1 MPIYEYRCAA
11 CGHHLEALQKMAE
24 GPLRKCPDCGKSQLK
39 RLVSASR
46 FRLKG
51 SGWYETDF
59 KNKGETQRNL
69 VEKAGGESTE
79 AASEKSTDKSTEK
92 STDASAKAEAGKA
105 VAAEK
110 SDGAA
115 EQPAKPKPAST
126 KPRRGRE
133 PNRRPSRAQKP
144 RAADALAAA
153 SRAGVRLDRAHARA
167 CALLRLRR
175 NIPPSSRLMPP
186 LHSKG

>member
-11 CGHHLEALQKMAE
+11 CGHHLEALQKMTE

-69 VEKAGGESTE
+69 VEKAGTESPESTT
-79 AASEKSTDKSTEK
+79 ASEPATDTAAKTEA
-92 STDASAKAEAGKA
+92 TKA

-110 SDGAA
+110 GEGAVKSI
-115 EQPAKPKPAST
+115 KPKEAST
-126 KPRRGRE
+126 KSPAPKRSKSAAKTRTTTKSARR
-133 PNRRPSRAQKP
+133 
-144 RAADALAAA
+144 
-153 SRAGVRLDRAHARA
+153 
-167 CALLRLRR
+167 
-175 NIPPSSRLMPP
+175 
-186 LHSKG
+186 